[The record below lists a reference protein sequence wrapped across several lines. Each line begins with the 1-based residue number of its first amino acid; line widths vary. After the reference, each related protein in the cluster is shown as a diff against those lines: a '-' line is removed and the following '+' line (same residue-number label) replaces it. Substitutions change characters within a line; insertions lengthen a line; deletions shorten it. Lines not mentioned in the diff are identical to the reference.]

1 MMMNR
6 LLIGLT
12 LVAITTGINVYNN
25 QDNYSG
31 KTEFERYGFSFLYP
45 GNMMILESGFPD
57 FGSGASDFSGCF
69 QGTIVIG
76 ERIEQIQVVWKVV
89 QEYDTL
95 EEALISLYEDV
106 TNDSTITINYLSE
119 IDAYENIE
127 FTYKFLYFE
136 ADQEGLSFNAIIGIT
151 IIPWESL
158 RSNRGYC
165 IIYLATEGV
174 YNESELKSTYIRFL
188 SSFKPAN

>member
-1 MMMNR
+1 
-6 LLIGLT
+6 
-12 LVAITTGINVYNN
+12 
-25 QDNYSG
+25 
-31 KTEFERYGFSFLYP
+31 
-45 GNMMILESGFPD
+45 MIMESGFSD
-57 FGSGASDFSGCF
+57 FSSEASDFSGCF
-69 QGTIVIG
+69 QGTSVIG
-76 ERIEQIQVVWKVV
+76 EKIEQIQVVWKVV
-89 QEYDTL
+89 QEYDNL

-106 TNDSTITINYLSE
+106 TNDSTISIDYLSKIE
-119 IDAYENIE
+119 TYENGK
-127 FTYKFLYFE
+127 FTYKFVYFE

-188 SSFKPAN
+188 DSFKPENWLLMWV